1 VRAALTAVQA
11 AVTACGGGEH
21 GLAMTAITVAGSSGR
36 VTNAVVSGQF
46 AGTPVGSCV
55 ARAAR
60 GARFPR
66 FRNDTFS
73 VSFPFRL

>member
-1 VRAALTAVQA
+1 
-11 AVTACGGGEH
+11 
-21 GLAMTAITVAGSSGR
+21 MTAITVAGSSGR